1 MVNVLVDITAQHQ
14 QVEQQQHEE
23 RYYVTVICDVALC
36 HSDVTLPEC
45 VRQRDGFPFS
55 LDQWVALGEFYG
67 VYTYYNTPL
76 KQELLL
82 LRTFASNRNS
92 RSLVENCFWMLYSK
106 GYLPILCCD

>member
-1 MVNVLVDITAQHQ
+1 MVNVLVGITAQHQ
-14 QVEQQQHEE
+14 QVGQQQQHEE

-76 KQELLL
+76 NQELLL

-92 RSLVENCFWMLYSK
+92 RSLLEMFF
-106 GYLPILCCD
+106 

>member
-1 MVNVLVDITAQHQ
+1 MVNVLVEITAQHQ
-14 QVEQQQHEE
+14 QVGQQQHHV
-23 RYYVTVICDVALC
+23 RYYVTIICDVALC
-36 HSDVTLPEC
+36 HSDVTHPEY

-76 KQELLL
+76 NQELLL

-92 RSLVENCFWMLYSK
+92 SSLIGTFF
-106 GYLPILCCD
+106 

>member
-1 MVNVLVDITAQHQ
+1 MVNVLVEITAQHQ
-14 QVEQQQHEE
+14 QVGQQQQHEE

-76 KQELLL
+76 NQELYFYLEHSRATETAEALL
-82 LRTFASNRNS
+82 
-92 RSLVENCFWMLYSK
+92 ECFL
-106 GYLPILCCD
+106 GV